1 MLLGRSLHILRSSFD
16 RLCSAYTTIRWIG
29 KRAHPLISVTY
40 FSAWCTIVSVVAVL
54 SISTIEFRLP
64 SNPEEWGY
72 LIFLGICGFL
82 MQFLLTAGLAHEK
95 SSRATNM
102 VYTQVIFALAFDKLV
117 FDTTPDGWSIAG
129 SSLVL
134 GSALYIAVHKES
146 PKAKNANPEE
156 GEEEVALMTGDDE
169 EEGTRSIENMRGVE
183 EVQLRTMRA

>member
-1 MLLGRSLHILRSSFD
+1 V
-16 RLCSAYTTIRWIG
+16 A
-29 KRAHPLISVTY
+29 
-40 FSAWCTIVSVVAVL
+40 AVL
-54 SISTIEFRLP
+54 SISMIQFRLP
-64 SNPEEWGY
+64 SNREEWGY

-117 FDTTPDGWSIAG
+117 FNTTPDGWSIVG

-146 PKAKNANPEE
+146 SKVKNASPEG
-156 GEEEVALMTGDDE
+156 GEEEVALITGDGEDE
-169 EEGTRSIENMRGVE
+169 GARSGENMRGVE